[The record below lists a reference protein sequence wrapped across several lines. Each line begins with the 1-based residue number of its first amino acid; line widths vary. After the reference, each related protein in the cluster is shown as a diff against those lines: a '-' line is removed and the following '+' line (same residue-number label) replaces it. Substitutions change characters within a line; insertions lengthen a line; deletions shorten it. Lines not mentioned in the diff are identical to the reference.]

1 MKRFSIIALFVSIGL
16 LFTSCEENENP
27 IFDNVNGQTM
37 SQFVGSSNTLGV
49 NADGSSFAEV
59 TVLVTTVS
67 TSDRTIDV
75 VAGAGSTAAANQY
88 SISNLVIP
96 AGSYEGTLRIEGD
109 YTNLPSDN
117 SAVSLE
123 MNLTGINGGGAVEN
137 GTYTLSLFRFCPV
150 VLADLVGTWS
160 GDGSWWDIFGYTT
173 EVVTTMNGGD
183 LLMGG
188 LAYQWFQ
195 GWWGEVFVTTNDPI
209 VTITTPDGDFEIAQ
223 QFYGT
228 STWNGAPQPPYDIKG
243 TGKFNSCELSAVV
256 YPVLV
261 QNGNDLNGL
270 NWGGTLF
277 SEIIT
282 RD

>member
-109 YTNLPSDN
+109 YANLPADN
-117 SAVSLE
+117 SSVSLE
-123 MNLTGINGGGAVEN
+123 MNLTGINGGGVVEN

-150 VLADLVGTWS
+150 VLANLVGTWS
-160 GDGSWWDIFGYTT
+160 GTGSWSEFFGYTT

-209 VTITTPDGDFEIAQ
+209 VTITSPDGDFEIAQ

-228 STWNGAPQPPYDIKG
+228 STWNGSPQPPYDIKG

-256 YPVLV
+256 NPVLV

-270 NWGGTLF
+270 NWSSTAFL
-277 SEIIT
+277 ETIT
-282 RD
+282 KD